1 MVTAPNDSSF
11 GYQFNAMRL
20 IKTSS
25 LLLLITLIISCNGAE
40 NKADGSTDKT
50 TINKEANSGSEN
62 IQQDLPKGP
71 AASTTPDSIGASPD
85 NNEIL
90 ARIDQYLV
98 SKPEFQANASGISNA
113 VVTVKNTLTG
123 TTFQKAIVEV
133 NALSADGKVLR
144 NDFYTIQNI
153 EPGDLE
159 TIKIP
164 AIPKAASLVSH
175 VVKIKS
181 NELTNGE
188 MVLAGTHFGQ
198 GQ

>member
-1 MVTAPNDSSF
+1 
-11 GYQFNAMRL
+11 MRL
-20 IKTSS
+20 IYQAI
-25 LLLLITLIISCNGAE
+25 LLIVVLFVASCNGAE
-40 NKADGSTDKT
+40 NKAEGALEETS
-50 TINKEANSGSEN
+50 INKEEKSSKEN
-62 IQQDLPKGP
+62 IQQEMPSVAAPP
-71 AASTTPDSIGASPD
+71 AGAAPADSIGAKPD

-98 SKPEFQANASGISNA
+98 SKPDFQANASGISNA

-123 TTFQKAIVEV
+123 ITFQKAIVEV
-133 NALSADGKVLR
+133 NALDADGKIIR

-164 AIPKAASLVSH
+164 AISKAASLTSH
-175 VVKIKS
+175 VVKLKS

-198 GQ
+198 

>member
-1 MVTAPNDSSF
+1 MKMFKLPVIVLVIVVLA
-11 GYQFNAMRL
+11 
-20 IKTSS
+20 
-25 LLLLITLIISCNGAE
+25 SCNGAE
-40 NKADGSTDKT
+40 NKADGATNET
-50 TINKEANSGSEN
+50 TINKEEKSGSEN
-62 IQQDLPKGP
+62 IQQDLPPVP
-71 AASTTPDSIGASPD
+71 AAAAPEDSIGASPD

-98 SKPEFQANASGISNA
+98 SKPEFQANGSGISNA

-133 NALSADGKVLR
+133 NALSADGKIIR

-164 AIPKAASLVSH
+164 AIPKAASLTSH

>member
-1 MVTAPNDSSF
+1 
-11 GYQFNAMRL
+11 MRL
-20 IKTSS
+20 IF
-25 LLLLITLIISCNGAE
+25 LPVLFIVIIFIVSCNGAE
-40 NKADGSTDKT
+40 NKAEGATEQT
-50 TINKEANSGSEN
+50 TINKEEKSGSEN
-62 IQQDLPKGP
+62 IEQDLPPVP
-71 AASTTPDSIGASPD
+71 AATAPADSIGASPD

-133 NALSADGKVLR
+133 NAHDANGKMIR

-159 TIKIP
+159 TIKIS
-164 AIPKAASLVSH
+164 AIPKAASLTSH